1 MKNTCML
8 IKSYLKRNRL
18 AVILSVLCG
27 MLLCFLIF
35 LMGSFVEDVLLS
47 KHQIG
52 VMDFDNSILSRD
64 FKSYLSEELN
74 YELIEDDS
82 YDYLS
87 EMLIDKSI
95 SSIIEIPEGFYDT
108 FASGRD
114 SNIVITSTDDFENA
128 AFLEAYM
135 NSYLAGIR
143 LLSVSAEGNR
153 DAFDR
158 HLKDYKDVEIPL
170 SRAKAYEIDL
180 VKFRQNEGFRN
191 TIGFFLMIIFPLGMI
206 LSFMIIDDRANG
218 IYNRITISAVKPV
231 EYIAGNSIFGF
242 ILSFIMIF
250 IYCGYLTYM
259 DIDIGFP
266 IYKLFILMIIL
277 SFFTICFIIGASI
290 LIRSKSGVS
299 ALIMGFSTIGAIL
312 GGAYFPI
319 DMAPESLQNLA
330 RVLPQFW
337 FMDTIRKLMDN
348 PMANVTSNIII
359 LILFSILAFLIGAV
373 LFSQNYKKG

>member
-8 IKSYLKRNRL
+8 VKSYLKRNRL
-18 AVILSVLCG
+18 AVILSIICG
-27 MLLCFLIF
+27 LLLCFLIF

-47 KHQIG
+47 KHQVG
-52 VMDFDNSILSRD
+52 VMDYDNSILSKD
-64 FKSYLSEELN
+64 FKSYLTEELN
-74 YELIEDDS
+74 YELIEHDS

-114 SNIVITSTDDFENA
+114 GNIIITSTDDFENA

-143 LLSVSAEGNR
+143 LLSVSAEGSS
-153 DAFDR
+153 DVFDR
-158 HLKDYKDVEIPL
+158 HLKDYKDVEIPI
-170 SRAKAYEIDL
+170 SRAKAYDLDL

-218 IYNRITISAVKPV
+218 IYNRITITTVKPV
-231 EYIAGNSIFGF
+231 QYIAGNCIFGL
-242 ILSFIMIF
+242 ILSFIMVS
-250 IYCGYLTYM
+250 IYCGYLTYI

-277 SFFTICFIIGASI
+277 SFFTICFVVGASI
-290 LIRSKSGVS
+290 LIRSRSGVL
-299 ALIMGFSTIGAIL
+299 ALIMGYSTIGAIL

-337 FMDTIRKLMDN
+337 FMDTVRKLMNN
-348 PMANVTSNIII
+348 PMADVSSNLII
-359 LILFSILAFLIGAV
+359 LLLFTILAFLIGAV